1 MATEQIL
8 STLTINKVDSE
19 ETFKKMKAAGLVN
32 DDELYLTPEGVAG
45 TEEQITVSETEPA
58 DAVENDL
65 WLDLD
70 EDAPASLPISG
81 GT

>member
-32 DDELYLTPEGVAG
+32 DDELYLTPKGVAG
-45 TEEQITVSETEPA
+45 TEE
-58 DAVENDL
+58 
-65 WLDLD
+65 
-70 EDAPASLPISG
+70 
-81 GT
+81 

>member
-45 TEEQITVSETEPA
+45 T
-58 DAVENDL
+58 DL
-65 WLDLD
+65 SNVVKTTSQELTDD
-70 EDAPASLPISG
+70 EK
-81 GT
+81 

>member
-45 TEEQITVSETEPA
+45 TEE
-58 DAVENDL
+58 
-65 WLDLD
+65 
-70 EDAPASLPISG
+70 
-81 GT
+81 